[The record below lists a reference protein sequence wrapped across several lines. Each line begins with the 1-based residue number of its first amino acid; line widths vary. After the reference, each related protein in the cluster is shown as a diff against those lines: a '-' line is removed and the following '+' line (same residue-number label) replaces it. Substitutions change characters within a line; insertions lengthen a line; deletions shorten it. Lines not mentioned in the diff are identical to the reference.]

1 MQWSASEDSEPGF
14 PPIEDAP
21 TAWLDVRS
29 PSEYAAGHVP
39 GAYSLPL
46 LSDSERHQVGL
57 CFKNRGSAEAVD
69 LAWLY
74 LGPKIPWLLQTLRV
88 LSEKA
93 GIGANRSWMVY
104 CWRGGQRS
112 MGMELLVR
120 QAGYPV
126 QRYAGGYKAWRGRM
140 TTLWG
145 QPWRWFILGGRT
157 GSAKTE
163 ALHDLAAAGQQVLD
177 LEGLA
182 GHKGSAFG
190 NLGEIPQPSQEHFM
204 NRLAHGLDGMDLG
217 RPVWVESE
225 SRQIGSLHLPDEL
238 YQAMQ
243 QAPYFRLN
251 RSMDFRIRHL
261 LSNYGAADPALL
273 RRSFLKIE
281 RKMGPQHCQRAV
293 EYLDAGD
300 LDAAARLALTYYDRT
315 YDYAF
320 GQRPCPDCAVEL
332 RSDAMGLRLVNLLIK
347 AGQRVFGNPISI
359 ES

>member
-1 MQWSASEDSEPGF
+1 MQRSSAEDSEPGY
-14 PPIEDAP
+14 PETGPST

-29 PSEYAAGHVP
+29 PGEFAAGHIP
-39 GAYSLPL
+39 GAFSWPL

-57 CFKNRGSAEAVD
+57 CFKNRGSAEAIE

-74 LGPKIPWLLQTLRV
+74 VGPKIPWLLQSLHA
-88 LSEKA
+88 LSETA
-93 GIGANRSWMVY
+93 GIGPTRPWTVY

-112 MGMELLVR
+112 MGMEMLVR

-140 TTLWG
+140 PALWG

-163 ALHDLAAAGQQVLD
+163 ALHDLAVAGHQVLD

-190 NLGEIPQPSQEHFM
+190 NLDQVPQPTQEHFM
-204 NRLAHGLDGMDLG
+204 NRLAQVLDGFDPAK
-217 RPVWVESE
+217 PVWVESE

-243 QAPYFRLN
+243 RAPYFRLN

-273 RRSFLKIE
+273 REAFLKIE
-281 RKMGPQHCQRAV
+281 RKMGPQHCRTAV
-293 EYLDAGD
+293 HCLDLGQ
-300 LDAAARLALTYYDRT
+300 LEEAARLALTYYDRT

-320 GQRPCPDCAVEL
+320 GQRPCPDCTVEL
-332 RSDAMGLRLVNLLIK
+332 RSDATGIRLISLLIK
-347 AGQRVFGNPISI
+347 AGQRVFGHSI
-359 ES
+359 MTEA

>member
-1 MQWSASEDSEPGF
+1 M
-14 PPIEDAP
+14 
-21 TAWLDVRS
+21 
-29 PSEYAAGHVP
+29 
-39 GAYSLPL
+39 
-46 LSDSERHQVGL
+46 
-57 CFKNRGSAEAVD
+57 
-69 LAWLY
+69 AWLY
-74 LGPKIPWLLQTLRV
+74 VGPKIPWLLQTLRV

-190 NLGEIPQPSQEHFM
+190 NLGEVPQPSQEHFM